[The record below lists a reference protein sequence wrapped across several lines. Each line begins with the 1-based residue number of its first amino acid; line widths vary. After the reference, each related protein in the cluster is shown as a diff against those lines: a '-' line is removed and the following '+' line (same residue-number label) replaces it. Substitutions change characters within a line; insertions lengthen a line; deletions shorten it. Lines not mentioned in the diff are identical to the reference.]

1 MSLKD
6 KIEKTMFAE
15 GLDDRLQDI
24 ASLIDSPLEDVKS
37 RMKTLSFSD
46 YIKVMTALKSKDAS
60 TIENMMGL
68 SEGFGPMTADRLN
81 SIAADIKDYVDDHK
95 ENFDAYPMD
104 VEVDD
109 KMYDYDEYWEILDKV
124 YPDAYDNQYANES
137 KVKEGWSRLP
147 DMDRDKYQERDGLEG
162 PIMTKSGKVVYYDNK
177 EGKYLDPDTDIYL
190 SHDEWKALDESVNEH
205 KDHEVAMAR
214 KDLSRLAKYSV
225 ELNAILMG
233 VSEEE
238 GLQGWAQAKITK
250 AADYISSVKHYMEG
264 NEPVNEEDVTVDNE
278 GNIAGYLDTIDEYVE
293 MLFNSAKGTA
303 KDVSLSKESATT
315 IAHRIQNAVDDIR
328 IRELQIK
335 PSNLRQNYE
344 SLEEDGADPK
354 PEVGMNFTRVR
365 WANPPMGE
373 LEPDDQNE
381 DEYMPGTIIKVST
394 DHIVVKFFD
403 DTVQKIHVG
412 GIEYDKEENKFYS
425 EENGTSWDTGEND
438 KQDRLA
444 KLAGIQKESQINEA
458 GIMHYSDAKG
468 TPEYKEGQ
476 KAAKNDEPY
485 DSNPHSGAEKLKWSK
500 GHNEWRH
507 ANKRKKGKP
516 NYGARGQFE

>member
-1 MSLKD
+1 
-6 KIEKTMFAE
+6 
-15 GLDDRLQDI
+15 
-24 ASLIDSPLEDVKS
+24 
-37 RMKTLSFSD
+37 
-46 YIKVMTALKSKDAS
+46 
-60 TIENMMGL
+60 
-68 SEGFGPMTADRLN
+68 
-81 SIAADIKDYVDDHK
+81 
-95 ENFDAYPMD
+95 
-104 VEVDD
+104 
-109 KMYDYDEYWEILDKV
+109 
-124 YPDAYDNQYANES
+124 
-137 KVKEGWSRLP
+137 
-147 DMDRDKYQERDGLEG
+147 
-162 PIMTKSGKVVYYDNK
+162 
-177 EGKYLDPDTDIYL
+177 
-190 SHDEWKALDESVNEH
+190 
-205 KDHEVAMAR
+205 MAR

-438 KQDRLA
+438 KESIEEGADRD
-444 KLAGIQKESQINEA
+444 S
-458 GIMHYSDAKG
+458 
-468 TPEYKEGQ
+468 TEYKAGAN
-476 KAAKNDEPY
+476 AAKQKKEY
-485 DSNPHSGAEKLKWSK
+485 ESNPHKPGRDRLNWSM
-500 GHNEWRH
+500 GHNEYR
-507 ANKRKKGKP
+507 AKQLRKAGKP